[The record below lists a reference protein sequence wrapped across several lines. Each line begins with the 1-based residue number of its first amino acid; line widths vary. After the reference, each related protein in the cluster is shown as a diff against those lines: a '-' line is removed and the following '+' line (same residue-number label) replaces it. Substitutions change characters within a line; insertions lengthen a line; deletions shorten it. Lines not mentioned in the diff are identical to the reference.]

1 MDEHQLE
8 RDSKRIRAIKAAVK
22 ALADKKA
29 ARFIERRRELEHKL
43 YLKDKGVEL

>member
-22 ALADKKA
+22 SLADKKA
-29 ARFIERRRELEHKL
+29 ARFTERRREFEYKRN
-43 YLKDKGVEL
+43 LKDKGVEL